1 MKQVQRI
8 IKFSITNWTKKTNCK
23 KQNIKKK
30 KFGADNNE
38 FLYTTMQ
45 VYTLIDNAL
54 MEEADDGCRSTVYCT
69 ETLPLSGIVPTIH
82 ELPVSYSYFNTPSAK
97 L

>member
-1 MKQVQRI
+1 
-8 IKFSITNWTKKTNCK
+8 
-23 KQNIKKK
+23 
-30 KFGADNNE
+30 
-38 FLYTTMQ
+38 MQ